1 MLIIK
6 PRFSVRLL
14 FAIGLAN
21 LISNQT
27 RVSAADANANA
38 GSPLTYPPAR
48 SDSHVDDYHGEK
60 VADPYRWMEELDSPE
75 TKAWVKGEAEL
86 TDWYLEKVAARKAL
100 KERLTKLL
108 DFEKFGTPFHA
119 GKRYFYSHNSGL
131 QPQSDLLMTD
141 GLEGESKLAF
151 SPTLLPKGVALAGYV
166 ASPDGKVLAY
176 GLSQGG
182 SDWTDW
188 HFRELKSGKDL
199 PDVLR
204 WTKYYHPVF
213 APNGKGIYY
222 SAFPAPAPGE
232 ELRVRDLNNAIY
244 YHAFGTDASK
254 DRKVY
259 ARPEHPDWQ
268 FQPHLTR
275 GSRWL
280 VITAGEG
287 EVGDKG
293 LENVY
298 ALDANVKNS
307 EVVTLVEGFDAEY
320 LYVGADDRARLGGA
334 LAKRANALPSTATVP
349 RVTGSHLSDTV
360 DAPKRELL
368 FFQTTLNAP
377 KGRVIAMD
385 PDAAQPQFNV
395 PKPVTSGSLPVAV
408 VTQSQLPQAGPIDRW
423 LEVVPQG
430 PDAMDSASGSV
441 TLVGHQ
447 LIVGTLH
454 DAHSKVM
461 IYGLN
466 GKSRDLALPGS
477 GTAAGFGGDPNDKET
492 FYSFVDYIT
501 PPTIYRLNLK
511 SGESKL
517 YRAPKPAFDSTQFET
532 KQVFYPSKDGTKIP
546 MYLVSRRGI
555 KMDGLNPTLLYGYGG
570 FGISVLPRFDST
582 RIAWLEHGGIFAVAN
597 LRGGGEYGE
606 EWHRQA
612 ILGNKQKV
620 FDDFI
625 AAAEWLIAHKYT
637 STPKLAIEG
646 GSNGGLLV
654 GACVTQRPDLFGAAL
669 AYVGVMDML
678 RFDQFG
684 QGAGWIGDYGSP
696 QNPEQFKALRA
707 YSPYHN
713 VKPGTRYPPIMV
725 ITGDH
730 DARVMPAHSFKFAAA
745 LQAAQTGPSPVL
757 LRVRLSTGHGAGPT
771 TSQVIE
777 EKADAYAFLMENLGM
792 QP

>member
-1 MLIIK
+1 MIRISTQFSADLPGKFSLAAILIV
-6 PRFSVRLL
+6 SGV
-14 FAIGLAN
+14 AN
-21 LISNQT
+21 
-27 RVSAADANANA
+27 VEAADAA
-38 GSPLTYPPAR
+38 GILENSLKYPVAR
-48 SDSHVDDYHGEK
+48 RDSHLDDYHGEK
-60 VADPYRWMEELDSPE
+60 VPDPYRWMEELDSPE
-75 TKAWVKGEAEL
+75 TKAWVKAEAEL
-86 TDWYLEKVAARKAL
+86 TDSYLEKIPARKAL

-108 DFEKFGTPFHA
+108 DFEKFGMPFHA
-119 GKRYFYSHNSGL
+119 GKRFFYSHNSGL

-141 GLEGESKLAF
+141 GLEGKPAIAF
-151 SPTLLPKGVALAGYV
+151 SPNSLPKGVSIAGYV

-188 HFRELKSGKDL
+188 HFRDLKSGKDL

-213 APNGKGIYY
+213 APESKQIFY

-232 ELRVRDLNNAIY
+232 ELRMQDLNNAIY
-244 YHAFGTDASK
+244 YHALGTDSSS

-275 GSRWL
+275 SGHWL

-298 ALDANVKNS
+298 ALDLNPKVKDAP
-307 EVVTLVEGFDAEY
+307 VIPLVEGFEAEY
-320 LYVGADDRARLGGA
+320 LFTGEDRG
-334 LAKRANALPSTATVP
+334 
-349 RVTGSHLSDTV
+349 
-360 DAPKRELL
+360 LL
-368 FFQTTLNAP
+368 YFQTTLNSP
-377 KGRVIAMD
+377 KGRV
-385 PDAAQPQFNV
+385 
-395 PKPVTSGSLPVAV
+395 VAV
-408 VTQSQLPQAGPIDRW
+408 NPTDRGRGRERGGGRTEW
-423 LEVVPQG
+423 KEIVPEG
-430 PDAMDSASGSV
+430 TDAMDTAAGSV
-441 TLVGHQ
+441 TLVGDR
-447 LIVGTLH
+447 LIVRTLH
-454 DAHSKVM
+454 DAHSLVTV
-461 IYGLN
+461 YRLN
-466 GKSRDLALPGS
+466 GMREYEVNLPGI
-477 GTAAGFGGDPNDKET
+477 GTASGFGGTPNDKQI
-492 FYSFVDYIT
+492 FYNFVGYVT
-501 PPTIYRLNLK
+501 PPAIYRLNVK
-511 SGESKL
+511 TGTSHL
-517 YRAPKPAFDSTQFET
+517 YRAPRPSFDSSQFET

-546 MYLVSRRGI
+546 MYLVYKRGI
-555 KMDGLNPTLLYGYGG
+555 KMDGTNPTLLYGYGG
-570 FGISVLPRFDST
+570 FGISVLPRFDSA
-582 RIAWLEHGGIFAVAN
+582 RIAWLERGGIFAVAN

-612 ILGNKQKV
+612 IRGNKQKV

-625 AAAEWLIAHKYT
+625 AAAEWLIAQKYT
-637 STPKLAIEG
+637 STPKLGIEG
-646 GSNGGLLV
+646 GSNGGLLI

-684 QGAGWIGDYGSP
+684 QGAGWVGDYGSP
-696 QNPEQFKALRA
+696 QNPEDFKALRA

-745 LQAAQTGPSPVL
+745 LQAAQAGPAPIL

-777 EKADAYAFLMENLGM
+777 EKADAYAFLMANLEM
-792 QP
+792 EQP

>member
-1 MLIIK
+1 M
-6 PRFSVRLL
+6 
-14 FAIGLAN
+14 LAN
-21 LISNQT
+21 LISGQT
-27 RVSAADANANA
+27 QSSAAEVSASTEGHLN
-38 GSPLTYPPAR
+38 YPVAR
-48 SDSHVDDYHGEK
+48 RDSHMDDYHGEK
-60 VADPYRWMEELDSPE
+60 VADPYRWMEELDSPK
-75 TKAWVKGEAEL
+75 TKAWVKAEAEL
-86 TDWYLEKVAARKAL
+86 TDSYLEKIPARKAL
-100 KERLTKLL
+100 KERLTRML
-108 DFEKFGTPFHA
+108 DFEKVGTPFHA
-119 GKRYFYSHNSGL
+119 GKRFFYSHNSGL

-141 GLEGESKLAF
+141 GPEGEAKIAF
-151 SPTLLPKGVALAGYV
+151 SPNSLPKGVSVAGYV

-188 HFRELKSGKDL
+188 HFRDLKSGKDL

-213 APNGKGIYY
+213 SPNGKGIYY

-232 ELRVRDLNNAIY
+232 ELRVRDMNDAIY
-244 YHAFGTDASK
+244 YHLLGTEPLK

-268 FQPHLTR
+268 FQPHLAR
-275 GSRWL
+275 GSHWL
-280 VITAGEG
+280 VIRAGEG

-298 ALDANVKNS
+298 VLDVNVKNS
-307 EVVTLVEGFDAEY
+307 DVVTLVEGFDAEY
-320 LYVGADDRARLGGA
+320 LYVGADDYARLGGA
-334 LAKRANALPSTATVP
+334 LAKRANALPSPATMP
-349 RVTGSHLSDTV
+349 AVTGSHLSETV

-377 KGRVIAMD
+377 RGRVIAMD
-385 PDAAQPQFNV
+385 PAAAQPQFTV
-395 PKPVTSGSLPVAV
+395 PRPVTSGSLPVAV
-408 VTQSQLPQAGPIDRW
+408 ATQPQLPQAGPIDHW

-447 LIVGTLH
+447 FIVGTLH
-454 DAHSKVM
+454 DAHSKVT
-461 IYGLN
+461 IYGLD
-466 GKSRDLALPGS
+466 GKIREVALPGS
-477 GTAAGFGGDPNDKET
+477 GTASGFGGEANDKET
-492 FYSFVDYIT
+492 FYSFVDYVT
-501 PPTIYRLNLK
+501 PPTIYRLSLK
-511 SGESKL
+511 TSESKL
-517 YRAPKPAFDSTQFET
+517 YRAPKPTFDSTQFDT
-532 KQVFYPSKDGTKIP
+532 KQVFYPSKDGTQIP
-546 MYLVSRRGI
+546 MYLVHKRGI
-555 KMDGLNPTLLYGYGG
+555 KLDGSNPTLLYGYGG

-582 RIAWLEHGGIFAVAN
+582 RIAWLERGGIFAVAN

-612 ILGNKQKV
+612 ILANKQKV

-625 AAAEWLIAHKYT
+625 AAAEWLIAQKYT
-637 STPKLAIEG
+637 STPKLGIEG
-646 GSNGGLLV
+646 GSNGGLLI

-684 QGAGWIGDYGSP
+684 QGAGWVGDYGSP
-696 QNPEQFKALRA
+696 QNPEDFKALRA

-713 VKPGTRYPPIMV
+713 VKPGTRYPAIMV

-745 LQAAQTGPSPVL
+745 LQAAQSGPAPVL

-792 QP
+792 GE

>member
-1 MLIIK
+1 
-6 PRFSVRLL
+6 
-14 FAIGLAN
+14 
-21 LISNQT
+21 
-27 RVSAADANANA
+27 
-38 GSPLTYPPAR
+38 
-48 SDSHVDDYHGEK
+48 VDDYHGEK

-75 TKAWVKGEAEL
+75 TKAWVKAEAEL
-86 TDWYLEKVAARKAL
+86 TDSYLEKIPTRKTL

-141 GLEGESKLAF
+141 GPEGEAKIAF
-151 SPTLLPKGVALAGYV
+151 SPNSLPKGVALAGYV
-166 ASPDGKVLAY
+166 AGPDGKVLAY

-188 HFRELKSGKDL
+188 HFRDLKSGKDL

-213 APNGKGIYY
+213 SPNGKGVYY
-222 SAFPAPAPGE
+222 SAFPAPAAGE
-232 ELRVRDLNNAIY
+232 ELRVRDLNDAIY
-244 YHAFGTDASK
+244 YHALGTESSK

-259 ARPEHPDWQ
+259 TRPEHPDWQ
-268 FQPHLTR
+268 FQPHLMR
-275 GSRWL
+275 GSHWL

-298 ALDANVKNS
+298 ALDVNVKNA

-320 LYVGADDRARLGGA
+320 LYVGADDRARLGGK
-334 LAKRANALPSTATVP
+334 LAKQANGATASATP
-349 RVTGSHLSDTV
+349 MTGSHLGGTA
-360 DAPKRELL
+360 DAPKSELL

-377 KGRVIAMD
+377 RGRVIARD
-385 PDAAQPQFNV
+385 PAADRVQIPISDKVQSGERNVSVTIQPQ
-395 PKPVTSGSLPVAV
+395 LPNRRA
-408 VTQSQLPQAGPIDRW
+408 IDRW
-423 LEVVPQG
+423 LEIVPQG

-454 DAHSKVM
+454 DAHSKVTV
-461 IYGLN
+461 YGLD
-466 GKSRDLALPGS
+466 GTIREVALPGI
-477 GTAAGFGGDPNDKET
+477 GTASGFGGESSDKET
-492 FYSFVDYIT
+492 FYSFVDYVT

-511 SGESKL
+511 TGASKL
-517 YRAPKPAFDSTQFET
+517 YRAPRPAFDSTQFET
-532 KQVFYPSKDGTKIP
+532 KQVFYASKDGTNIP
-546 MYLVSRRGI
+546 MYLVHKRGI
-555 KMDGLNPTLLYGYGG
+555 KLDGGNPTLLYAYGG
-570 FGISVLPRFDST
+570 FGISIVPRFDTT
-582 RIAWLEHGGIFAVAN
+582 RIAWLERGGIFAVAN

-612 ILGNKQKV
+612 IRGNKQKV

-625 AAAEWLIAHKYT
+625 AAAEWLIAQKYT

-646 GSNGGLLV
+646 GSNGGLLI

-684 QGAGWIGDYGSP
+684 QGAGWVGDYGSP
-696 QNPEQFKALRA
+696 QNPEEFKALRA

-713 VKPGTRYPPIMV
+713 VKQGTRYPPIMV

-745 LQAAQTGPSPVL
+745 LQAAQTGPAPVL

-792 QP
+792 EK

>member
-1 MLIIK
+1 MLGIET
-6 PRFSVRLL
+6 RFCWRVLL
-14 FAIGLAN
+14 ATALLSN
-21 LISNQT
+21 LISGQSSGADGIESSEGS
-27 RVSAADANANA
+27 VKYPSA
-38 GSPLTYPPAR
+38 R
-48 SDSHVDDYHGEK
+48 RDSHVDDYHGEK

-75 TKAWVKGEAEL
+75 TKAWVKAEAEL
-86 TDWYLEKVAARKAL
+86 TDSYLEKIPARKAL

-119 GKRYFYSHNSGL
+119 GKRFFYSHNSGL
-131 QPQSDLLMTD
+131 QPQSDLLMTE
-141 GLEGESKLAF
+141 GFEGEAKIAF
-151 SPTLLPKGVALAGYV
+151 SPNSLPKGVSMAGYV

-188 HFRELKSGKDL
+188 HFHDLKSGKDL

-204 WTKYYHPVF
+204 WTKYYQPVF
-213 APNGKGIYY
+213 SPNGKGVYY

-244 YHAFGTDASK
+244 YHALGTEVAK

-259 ARPEHPDWQ
+259 ERPEHPDWQ

-275 GSRWL
+275 GGHWL

-298 ALDANVKNS
+298 ALDLRSASAGVMPLS
-307 EVVTLVEGFDAEY
+307 EGFEAEF
-320 LYVGADDRARLGGA
+320 LYVGEDY
-334 LAKRANALPSTATVP
+334 TF
-349 RVTGSHLSDTV
+349 
-360 DAPKRELL
+360 L
-368 FFQTTLNAP
+368 FFQTTLDAP
-377 KGRVIAMD
+377 RGRVIAI
-385 PDAAQPQFNV
+385 PAERPSRSHWKN
-395 PKPVTSGSLPVAV
+395 
-408 VTQSQLPQAGPIDRW
+408 
-423 LEVVPQG
+423 VVPQAE
-430 PDAMDSASGSV
+430 DAMDSASGSV
-441 TLVGHQ
+441 TLVNHE

-454 DAHSKVM
+454 DAHSKITV
-461 IYGLN
+461 YGPD
-466 GKSRDLALPGS
+466 GHRQFEVTLPGI
-477 GTAAGFGGDPNDKET
+477 GTASGFGGDPADKET
-492 FYSFVDYIT
+492 FYSFLNYVT
-501 PPTIYRLNLK
+501 PPTIYRLSLD
-511 SGESKL
+511 SGKDTIF
-517 YRAPKPAFDSTQFET
+517 RAPKFPADLSQFKTE
-532 KQVFYPSKDGTKIP
+532 QVFYPSKDGTKIP
-546 MYLVSRRGI
+546 MYLVYKRGI
-555 KMDGLNPTLLYGYGG
+555 RLDGSNPTLLYGYGG
-570 FGISVLPRFDST
+570 FGISVVPRFDST
-582 RIAWLEHGGIFAVAN
+582 RIAWLERGGIFAVAN

-612 ILGNKQKV
+612 ILGNKQRV

-625 AAAEWLIAHKYT
+625 AAAEWLIAQKYT

-646 GSNGGLLV
+646 GSNGGLLI
-654 GACVTQRPDLFGAAL
+654 GACVTQRPDLYGAAL

-684 QGAGWIGDYGSP
+684 QGAGWVGDYGSP
-696 QNPEQFKALRA
+696 QNPQDFKALRA

-713 VKPGTRYPPIMV
+713 VQPGTHYPPIMV

-745 LQAAQTGPSPVL
+745 LQAAQSGPAPIL

-792 QP
+792 EK

>member
-1 MLIIK
+1 
-6 PRFSVRLL
+6 
-14 FAIGLAN
+14 
-21 LISNQT
+21 
-27 RVSAADANANA
+27 
-38 GSPLTYPPAR
+38 
-48 SDSHVDDYHGEK
+48 
-60 VADPYRWMEELDSPE
+60 MEELDSPE
-75 TKAWVKGEAEL
+75 TKAWVKAEAEL
-86 TDWYLEKVAARKAL
+86 TDSYLEKIPRRKTL

-108 DFEKFGTPFHA
+108 DYEKFGTPFHA
-119 GKRYFYSHNSGL
+119 SKRFFYSHNTGL

-141 GLEGESKLAF
+141 GAEGEPKIAF
-151 SPTLLPKGVALAGYV
+151 SPNSLPKGVSMAGYV

-188 HFRELKSGKDL
+188 HFRDLKSGKDL

-213 APNGKGIYY
+213 APNGKGVYY
-222 SAFPAPAPGE
+222 STFPAPAPGE

-244 YHAFGTDASK
+244 YHALGTESSK

-268 FQPHLTR
+268 FRPHLTR
-275 GSRWL
+275 GSHWL

-307 EVVTLVEGFDAEY
+307 DVVTLVESFDAEY
-320 LYVGADDRARLGGA
+320 LYIGADDYTRLGGA
-334 LAKRANALPSTATVP
+334 LAKRANALPAPVTVP
-349 RVTGSHLSDTV
+349 AVTGSHLSETIDT
-360 DAPKRELL
+360 PKRELL

-377 KGRVIAMD
+377 RGRVIAMD
-385 PDAAQPQFNV
+385 PAAAQTQFTV
-395 PKPVTSGSLPVAV
+395 PRPVTSGSLPVAV
-408 VTQSQLPQAGPIDRW
+408 TTQSQLPQAGPIDRW

-454 DAHSKVM
+454 DAHSKVT
-461 IYGLN
+461 IYGLD
-466 GKSRDLALPGS
+466 GKARELALPGT
-477 GTAAGFGGDPNDKET
+477 GTASGFGGDPTDKET
-492 FYSFVDYIT
+492 FYSFVDYVT

-517 YRAPKPAFDSTQFET
+517 YRSPRPAFDSAQFET

-546 MYLVSRRGI
+546 MYLVHKRGI
-555 KMDGLNPTLLYGYGG
+555 KLDGSNPTLLYGYGG

-582 RIAWLEHGGIFAVAN
+582 RVAWLERGGIFAVAN

-625 AAAEWLIAHKYT
+625 AAAEWLIAQKYT
-637 STPKLAIEG
+637 SKPKLAIEG

-654 GACVTQRPDLFGAAL
+654 GACVTQRSDLYGAAL

-684 QGAGWIGDYGSP
+684 QGAGWVGDYGSP
-696 QNPEQFKALRA
+696 HNPEEFKALRA

-713 VKPGTRYPPIMV
+713 VKSGTHYPPTMV

-745 LQAAQTGPSPVL
+745 LQAAQSGPAPIL

-792 QP
+792 VEQ

>member
-1 MLIIK
+1 MTDFCAGLSREIARCLSLGTTLI
-6 PRFSVRLL
+6 FG
-14 FAIGLAN
+14 FANGESIVL
-21 LISNQT
+21 
-27 RVSAADANANA
+27 AADANAGESSLN
-38 GSPLTYPPAR
+38 YPPAR
-48 SDSHVDDYHGEK
+48 RDSHVDDYHGEK

-75 TKAWVKGEAEL
+75 TKAWVKAEAEL
-86 TDWYLEKVAARKAL
+86 TDSYLEKVPARKAL
-100 KERLTKLL
+100 EERLTKLL

-131 QPQSDLLMTD
+131 QPQSDLLMAD
-141 GLEGESKLAF
+141 GLEGEAKIAF
-151 SPTLLPKGVALAGYV
+151 SPNSLPKGVALAGYV

-188 HFRELKSGKDL
+188 HFRDLNSGKDL
-199 PDVLR
+199 SDVLR

-213 APNGKGIYY
+213 SPDGKGIYY
-222 SAFPAPAPGE
+222 SAFPAPTPGE

-244 YHAFGTDASK
+244 YHALGTDVVK

-275 GSRWL
+275 GGNWL
-280 VITAGEG
+280 VIRAGEG

-298 ALDANVKNS
+298 ALDLKAKKGTVR
-307 EVVTLVEGFDAEY
+307 TIVEGFPAEY
-320 LYVGADDRARLGGA
+320 LYAGEDNG
-334 LAKRANALPSTATVP
+334 
-349 RVTGSHLSDTV
+349 
-360 DAPKRELL
+360 LL
-368 FFQTTLNAP
+368 YFQTTLKAP
-377 KGRVIAMD
+377 KGRVVAID
-385 PDAAQPQFNV
+385 PSSSMESRLQPESSVSVKSGAKPAEAGTPYSDTWKEIV
-395 PKPVTSGSLPVAV
+395 PEG
-408 VTQSQLPQAGPIDRW
+408 Q
-423 LEVVPQG
+423 
-430 PDAMDSASGSV
+430 DAMDSASGSV
-441 TLVGHQ
+441 TLVDHK

-454 DAHSKVM
+454 DAHSKVTV
-461 IYGLN
+461 YGLD
-466 GKSRDLALPGS
+466 GKQQFEVNLPGV
-477 GTAAGFGGDPNDKET
+477 GTASGFGGEPSEKET
-492 FYSFVDYIT
+492 FYSFANYVT
-501 PPTIYRLNLK
+501 PPTTYRLSLEFGK
-511 SGESKL
+511 STIF
-517 YRAPKPAFDSTQFET
+517 RAPKFPADLSQFKTE
-532 KQVFYPSKDGTKIP
+532 QVFYPSKDGTKIP
-546 MYLVSRRGI
+546 MYLVYKRGI
-555 KMDGLNPTLLYGYGG
+555 KMDGSNPTLLYGYGG
-570 FGISVLPRFDST
+570 FGISVVPRFDST
-582 RIAWLEHGGIFAVAN
+582 RIAWLERGGIFAVAN

-625 AAAEWLIAHKYT
+625 AAAEWLIAQKYT

-646 GSNGGLLV
+646 GSNGGLLI

-684 QGAGWIGDYGSP
+684 QGAGWVGDYGSP
-696 QNPEQFKALRA
+696 QNPEDFKALRA

-713 VKPGTRYPPIMV
+713 VKSGTRYPPIMV

-745 LQAAQTGPSPVL
+745 LQAAQAGPAPIL

-792 QP
+792 VR